1 LKKDVGGDN
10 KEDLEAKISPKM
22 QPDRK
27 HTEDAENL
35 RKGSSGSIKPKSS
48 KKDDEDGFKDLFD
61 KTVYERITRNIC
73 K

>member
-1 LKKDVGGDN
+1 MKN

-27 HTEDAENL
+27 HTADEIENL
-35 RKGSSGSIKPKSS
+35 RKGSSCSIKPSKS
-48 KKDDEDGFKDLFD
+48 KEEDDGFKDLFD

-73 K
+73 KLLK